1 MEWKQAMSR
10 FLSAALALGALDADA
25 VAAQAFD
32 RTRDRG
38 PGVSISMFGMY
49 IQRGELIVYPY
60 YEYYS
65 DNDAEYKPAE
75 LGFGLDRDFRGRYRA
90 HEGLIFLGYGISDRL
105 ALQFEAAVI
114 SAWQERSTED
124 PSAMPARVKE
134 SGLGDVESQLRW
146 RWRQET
152 DGGPAVFSFFET
164 VFPLQRTKRLIGTQ
178 DWEFTLGTGVV
189 RGFRWGTGTLRLAV
203 AYDEGS
209 VEAGEFAVEYLKR
222 VSPLLRVWAA
232 VEGTGDEVELIT
244 ETQWYL
250 RPNIVLKLNSAFGL
264 TSKAP
269 EWAPEVGL
277 LFSFR

>member
-1 MEWKQAMSR
+1 MAHLTLTRRLPVW
-10 FLSAALALGALDADA
+10 LALGTAVNTGALS
-25 VAAQAFD
+25 AQDFD
-32 RTRDRG
+32 RLRDRG
-38 PGVSISMFGMY
+38 PGVPISMFGIY

-60 YEYYS
+60 YEYYR

-90 HEGLIFLGYGISDRL
+90 HEGLIFLGYGISERL

-114 SAWQERSTED
+114 TAWQERSPDD
-124 PSAMPARVKE
+124 PSAMPTRLEE

-146 RWRQET
+146 RWRPET
-152 DGGPAVFSFFET
+152 SSRPEVFSFFET
-164 VFPLQRTKRLIGTQ
+164 VFPLQRTKKLIGTKS
-178 DWEFTLGTGVV
+178 WELTFGTGVV
-189 RGFRWGTGTLRLAV
+189 RGFRWGTGTARLAI

-209 VEAGEFAVEYLKR
+209 LEIGEFAVEYLKR
-222 VSPLLRVWAA
+222 VSPWLKIWGA

-244 ETQWYL
+244 ETQWSL
-250 RPNIVLKLNSAFGL
+250 RPGIVLKLNNAVGL

-269 EWAPEVGL
+269 DWAPEVGV

>member
-1 MEWKQAMSR
+1 MAHRTLTRRLPVW
-10 FLSAALALGALDADA
+10 LALGTAVNTGALS
-25 VAAQAFD
+25 AQDFD
-32 RTRDRG
+32 RLRDRG
-38 PGVSISMFGMY
+38 PGVPISMFGIY

-60 YEYYS
+60 YEYYR

-90 HEGLIFLGYGISDRL
+90 HEGLIFLGYGISERL

-114 SAWQERSTED
+114 TAWQERSPDD
-124 PSAMPARVKE
+124 PSAMPTRLEE

-146 RWRQET
+146 RWRPET
-152 DGGPAVFSFFET
+152 SSRPEVFSFFET
-164 VFPLQRTKRLIGTQ
+164 VFPLQRTKKLIGTKS
-178 DWEFTLGTGVV
+178 WELTFGTGVV
-189 RGFRWGTGTLRLAV
+189 RGFRWGTGTARLAI

-209 VEAGEFAVEYLKR
+209 LEIGEFAVEYLKR
-222 VSPLLRVWAA
+222 VSPWLKIWGA

-244 ETQWYL
+244 ETQWSL
-250 RPNIVLKLNSAFGL
+250 RPGIVLKLNNAVGL

-269 EWAPEVGL
+269 DWAPEVGV